1 MRTLK
6 RIAADAMA
14 CAAAGLG
21 RLVRRCRIVVAPQD
35 SLTQHD
41 EFSAA
46 FEQIEQEFH
55 AVLRRLDIQSETGV
69 ALQFDCMANLRVKL
83 EEHAARLRELS
94 VSSADMHRRARSNLL
109 DMLAWIRELISMI
122 HLAQLARAPA
132 SRTQELLAQ
141 IAAAAESVAVAV
153 EDRSDSP
160 RKS

>member
-1 MRTLK
+1 MSAENFAPVM
-6 RIAADAMA
+6 AAK
-14 CAAAGLG
+14 
-21 RLVRRCRIVVAPQD
+21 V
-35 SLTQHD
+35 
-41 EFSAA
+41 
-46 FEQIEQEFH
+46 
-55 AVLRRLDIQSETGV
+55 
-69 ALQFDCMANLRVKL
+69 
-83 EEHAARLRELS
+83 EHAGKRTADKIQPLHQTIRHIAQQKI
-94 VSSADMHRRARSNLL
+94 VIADMHRRARSNLL